1 MDFITSK
8 SLKYLSA
15 LMALTFLCLWG
26 GCTPRKGVPEDVLD
40 TPRHHI
46 SSGFKLL
53 KKDYLFHAEREFKLA
68 LQLDPQSWNAHRG
81 LGLVYAEKNEF
92 TPALAHMQKAGAG
105 AQTDEA
111 RALVDAG
118 FMRIYI
124 RQGTEGWFEKV
135 RRRYADALSHDPGL
149 ADAHYYM
156 GVAFKR
162 ENRLTEARGAFE
174 KVVELDK
181 GLLTEA
187 RQELQAIDRKEKG
200 E

>member
-8 SLKYLSA
+8 SPKYLSV
-15 LMALTFLCLWG
+15 LIALTFLCLG
-26 GCTPRKGVPEDVLD
+26 GCTPRKGIPEDVLD
-40 TPRHHI
+40 TPQHHV

-92 TPALAHMQKAGAG
+92 SPALAHMQMAGAG

-111 RALVDAG
+111 RALVDVG

-124 RQGTEGWFEKV
+124 RQDTEGWFDKV
-135 RRRYADALSHDPGL
+135 RQRYADALSHDPAL
-149 ADAHYYM
+149 AEAHYYM
-156 GVAFKR
+156 GVAFQK
-162 ENRLTEARGAFE
+162 ENRLTEARGAFK
-174 KVVELDK
+174 KVVDLDK
-181 GLLTEA
+181 GLVTEA
-187 RQELQAIDRKEKG
+187 RQELQAIDRMEKG